1 MLPAQYSCTA
11 KRNDGPTLPDVAPL
25 CYNSAMDKI
34 TLKNYRCFREEQTA
48 RLAPLTFLVGEN
60 STGKTSFLALIRALW
75 DVAFRDE
82 VPDFREDPYNLGS
95 FNEIVHS
102 RSGRGGRAN
111 SFEAGFDDS
120 RNRRRGSI
128 SFHAEFEARSS
139 DPFPAVRCYKKD
151 GATIEVCDQ
160 GTGQHSVG
168 LSQLETD
175 GSSIK
180 KYSTVE
186 ASLFSRDETRLAP
199 LRSLEMEYRRN
210 IVESEIPE
218 AADGRITRGR
228 VGTGSHRIR
237 ESQVGPEALDIF
249 RETVNSF
256 RMPVT
261 PRLTRVRPYA
271 GAPVRSRP
279 LRTYDPAR
287 PSADPEGGYIPTY
300 LASLFHRNPDSWQEL
315 KRSLE
320 GFGRASGLF
329 DEIAIKLLGRSEG
342 TPFQVQIRK
351 FSSKG
356 RKGPHRNLI
365 DVGYGVSQALPLLSE
380 LLRSDASQMFL
391 LQQPEVHLHP
401 IAQAALGSLFCELA
415 GQRRQLIVE
424 THSDYIL
431 DRVRMDIRDK
441 KSAFGPDDVS
451 ILYFEPGDLDVKIHS
466 IRLDEYGNVL
476 DAPIGYRKFFMEETS
491 RSIGIGL

>member
-1 MLPAQYSCTA
+1 M
-11 KRNDGPTLPDVAPL
+11 PDVASQYPHW
-25 CYNSAMDKI
+25 YNPNMDKI

-60 STGKTSFLALIRALW
+60 STGKTSFLALVRALW

-102 RSGRGGRAN
+102 RSGRGERAAR
-111 SFEAGFDDS
+111 FEAGFVDS
-120 RNRRRGSI
+120 LNLRRDSV
-128 SFHAEFEARSS
+128 SFCAEFEARSS
-139 DPFPAVRCYKKD
+139 DPFPAARRYKTN
-151 GATIEVCDQ
+151 GTIIEICDQ
-160 GTGQHSVG
+160 GTGQHSIG
-168 LSQLETD
+168 LSRLQAD
-175 GSSIK
+175 GPSIE
-180 KYSTVE
+180 KYPTVE
-186 ASLFSRDETRLAP
+186 ASLFSRDETHLAP

-210 IVESEIPE
+210 IVETEIPE
-218 AADGRITRGR
+218 GADEGIIRGR
-228 VGTGSHRIR
+228 VGTGSYRIR
-237 ESQVGPEALDIF
+237 ESQVGLEALEIF

-256 RMPVT
+256 RMPAI
-261 PRLTRVRPYA
+261 PRLARVRPYA

-300 LASLFHRNPDSWQEL
+300 LASLVHRNPDSWQKL

-320 GFGRASGLF
+320 DFGRASGLF

-401 IAQAALGSLFCELA
+401 MAQAALGSLFCHLA
-415 GQRRQLIVE
+415 GQGRQLIVE
-424 THSDYIL
+424 THSDHIL

-441 KSAFGPDDVS
+441 STALRANDVS